1 MYDVMTTNSKEINI
15 NLRVRKDVRE
25 EFKIV
30 ADLRGASMSSLIHQF
45 MVQCI
50 REEKERTPEAFG
62 NTEFPAGV
70 YRQKAVIEDLI
81 KK

>member
-1 MYDVMTTNSKEINI
+1 MTTNGKEINI

-45 MVQCI
+45 MVHCI
-50 REEKERTPEAFG
+50 REEKERIPDAFG

-70 YRQKAVIEDLI
+70 YRQKTVTEDLI
-81 KK
+81 EK